1 MTGSVTKI
9 EKFSSLE
16 KDEKL
21 SSIIEVKPTEPN
33 KTEEDKLIDIIDD
46 NLLIQDSG
54 APDNF
59 GSKASVKVIEVKEAP
74 IASVDASP
82 KADPLRLS
90 VLTSPV
96 EQVLTERTTVDGS
109 VPSSPPKG
117 SEQVESIPDLG
128 DESSQ
133 DIADIMT
140 LEEVLNKE
148 LLNFSASG
156 LCWQL
161 SRDKTRHTNF
171 T

>member
-1 MTGSVTKI
+1 MKI
-9 EKFSSLE
+9 DKFPSLDR
-16 KDEKL
+16 DEKL
-21 SSIIEVKPTEPN
+21 SSIIEVKTMEPN

-54 APDNF
+54 GPDNV
-59 GSKASVKVIEVKEAP
+59 GSIASVTVIEVKEAP
-74 IASVDASP
+74 IANVDASP
-82 KADPLRLS
+82 KAELNPRRLS

-96 EQVLTERTTVDGS
+96 EQVLTERTTIDGS

-161 SRDKTRHTNF
+161 SRDKKNLLSMF
-171 T
+171 FVK